1 MGIIQ
6 KSTKVTSK
14 QARVAYCAKVYFRSF
29 LHEINRKFNITVYF
43 KFFQVTVLVP
53 CGIQKCII

>member
-29 LHEINRKFNITVYF
+29 LHEINRKFNITRVF
-43 KFFQVTVLVP
+43 
-53 CGIQKCII
+53 